1 MLEQL
6 FGSHTRMKLLQLF
19 LSNPEEKY
27 FVRELTRILD
37 SQINAVRRELE
48 NLSEFGIIVLVEE
61 EGVAEN
67 RKFYQINSKFV
78 LFPELKSIFQK
89 SQFLLEKKFA
99 NALKKTGKIYYLA
112 LTGSFVGDKDIP
124 TDLLI
129 VGNLSKNKFQK
140 VLKSFE
146 RDLHREINYTFLEK
160 DEFNYRRSVADRFI
174 YSLLDADK
182 IVMIDEI
189 FNNYEPENEAK

>member
-37 SQINAVRRELE
+37 SQINAIRRELE
-48 NLSEFGIIVLVEE
+48 NLEELGIIILSEDTSE
-61 EGVAEN
+61 DAN
-67 RKFYQINSKFV
+67 RKFYQSNVKFV
-78 LFPELKSIFQK
+78 LYPELKSIFQK

-99 NALKKTGKIYYLA
+99 NSLKKAGKVYYLA
-112 LTGSFVGDKDIP
+112 LTGSFTGDKNIPIDI
-124 TDLLI
+124 LI
-129 VGNLSKNKFQK
+129 VGNLNKKNFVK
-140 VLKSFE
+140 VMKSFE
-146 RDLHREINYTFLEK
+146 KDLRREINYTLLDK
-160 DEFNYRRSVADRFI
+160 DEFNYRRSVADRFL
-174 YSLLDADK
+174 YSILDAEK

-189 FNNYEPENEAK
+189 FNKYEPENEVK